1 MLLSLGGLFLAAA
14 CVRDSLGDTCFSHT
28 DGACRSS
35 TMNNS
40 LNMLPEGTFRLN
52 DKHELEECEVA
63 CAERID
69 CVAIEWAAITDG
81 HCEIWTVLPTH
92 TEPDCGRLC
101 DLTPVGCYEAQRV
114 APAVTAVGASTAGK
128 CRLEGS
134 DDENYNRLPE
144 GSYRLNDVSSLD
156 ECVTRYAL
164 HEQRGSNAAARS
176 PCSLPHAC
184 PPVL

>member
-1 MLLSLGGLFLAAA
+1 MTWLTLSKNSQQEQFRDERAVRAVGEKAGLGAVCCCPKRRSQSMLLSLGGLFLAAA

-35 TMNNS
+35 TMNNTA
-40 LNMLPEGTFRLN
+40 NMLPEGTFRLN

-101 DLTPVGCYEAQRV
+101 DLPPDGVISHDSKQANI
-114 APAVTAVGASTAGK
+114 A
-128 CRLEGS
+128 RLK
-134 DDENYNRLPE
+134 
-144 GSYRLNDVSSLD
+144 
-156 ECVTRYAL
+156 
-164 HEQRGSNAAARS
+164 H
-176 PCSLPHAC
+176 
-184 PPVL
+184 